1 VGGRLRYPEAGWQR
15 PPGAAGHQD
24 VDDGGEQ
31 RLIRGVL
38 RSAALRPHLRRWD
51 QRLRDLPQAVRN
63 NPIPRTPPHVEFN
76 DASPRRTRSKELEP
90 KTRCLP
96 HSQLLAE
103 LADSCLLIGLADS
116 RSTADPEFVVPRETG
131 QVLGP
136 PMDEKTALPIAAH
149 HHANPVQ
156 PALPIRIPP
165 TDYPQHTILSINTF
179 HEFIH
184 DAHDR
189 RSH

>member
-1 VGGRLRYPEAGWQR
+1 M
-15 PPGAAGHQD
+15 PGHLFRIG
-24 VDDGGEQ
+24 VDDL
-31 RLIRGVL
+31 RKHGVTD
-38 RSAALRPHLRRWD
+38 RKP
-51 QRLRDLPQAVRN
+51 VRAE
-63 NPIPRTPPHVEFN
+63 T
-76 DASPRRTRSKELEP
+76 ASVKELEP
-90 KTRCLP
+90 KTRCRP
-96 HSQLLAE
+96 HSQLLAD

-136 PMDEKTALPIAAH
+136 PMDEKTALLIAAH

-156 PALPIRIPP
+156 PALPNRIPP
-165 TDYPQHTILSINTF
+165 TDHPQHTILSINTF

-189 RSH
+189 TSH